1 VSVRAEG
8 LDPLVAQ
15 VESSVSYTNL
25 WGPLV
30 AALVCCLLVWT
41 QRWHGAYTLDSRVGV
56 HKVHIRPTPRVG
68 GVGTLAG
75 LVVVYLQ
82 AAPDAQAVIGPMLLA
97 AVPAFLC
104 GLAEDLTKRVGVRT
118 RLCATVGSGVLASM
132 LTDTA
137 LAHTGLPWL
146 DQALQAWWPLAV
158 AFTAFCVGGVA
169 NAVNIVD
176 GFNGLAA
183 GLVIIC
189 LCALGTIAL
198 QAGDHTLAGVL
209 FASSAVVG
217 GFLAVNFPLGKIFL
231 GDGGA
236 YTLGF
241 WLAWLAVLLIERNP
255 EVSAVAVLLSCIYP
269 VLEVVFSVAR
279 RLRRAH
285 PAMHP
290 DRLHLHSLVKYRV
303 ARKRLAHWPTVM
315 QNASVSPFIWLIAL
329 GPACMG
335 ALFWKTAPAAWG
347 GLLAFVMAY
356 TLIYRRLALFSWR

>member
-1 VSVRAEG
+1 MSMA
-8 LDPLVAQ
+8 
-15 VESSVSYTNL
+15 NL
-25 WGPLV
+25 WGPFV
-30 AALVCCLLVWT
+30 AILVCCLLVWT
-41 QRWHGAYTLDSRVGV
+41 QRWHGAYTLDSAVGV
-56 HKVHIRPTPRVG
+56 QKFHTHPTPRIG
-68 GVGTLAG
+68 GVGILAG
-75 LVVVYLQ
+75 LAVLYVQ
-82 AAPDAQAVIGPMLLA
+82 AAPDAQSVMGPMLLA
-97 AVPAFLC
+97 AMPAFWF
-104 GLAEDLTKRVGVRT
+104 GLAEDLTKRVGARM
-118 RLCATVGSGVLASM
+118 RLMATVGSGVLASL

-209 FASSAVVG
+209 FGSGAVVG
-217 GFLAVNFPLGKIFL
+217 GFLVVNFPLGKIFL

-241 WLAWLAVLLIERNP
+241 WLAWLAVLLIERNR
-255 EVSAVAVLLSCIYP
+255 EVSAVAVLLSCAYP
-269 VLEVVFSVAR
+269 VLEVVFSVVR

-290 DRLHLHSLVKYRV
+290 DRLHLHSLVKCRL

-315 QNASVSPFIWLIAL
+315 QNASVSPFVWLIAL

-335 ALFWKTAPAAWG
+335 AVFWKTAPAAWA
-347 GLLAFVMAY
+347 GLLAFALAY
-356 TLIYRRLALFSWR
+356 AVIYRRLALFGWR

>member
-1 VSVRAEG
+1 
-8 LDPLVAQ
+8 VAQ

>member
-1 VSVRAEG
+1 MSVA
-8 LDPLVAQ
+8 
-15 VESSVSYTNL
+15 TL
-25 WGPLV
+25 WGTFV
-30 AALVCCLLVWT
+30 AILVCCLLVWT
-41 QRWHGAYTLDSRVGV
+41 QRWHGAYTLDSAVGV
-56 HKVHIRPTPRVG
+56 QKFHTHPTPRIG
-68 GVGTLAG
+68 GVGILAG
-75 LVVVYLQ
+75 LAVLYLQ
-82 AAPDAQAVIGPMLLA
+82 AAPDAQAVMGPMLLA
-97 AVPAFLC
+97 AMPAFWF
-104 GLAEDLTKRVGVRT
+104 GLAEDLTKRVGARM
-118 RLCATVGSGVLASM
+118 RLMATVGSGVLASL

-209 FASSAVVG
+209 FGSGAVVG
-217 GFLAVNFPLGKIFL
+217 GFLVVNFPLGKIFL

-236 YTLGF
+236 YTLGV

-255 EVSAVAVLLSCIYP
+255 EVSAVAVLLSCAYP
-269 VLEVVFSVAR
+269 VLEVVFSVVR

-290 DRLHLHSLVKYRV
+290 DRLHLHSLVKCRL

-315 QNASVSPFIWLIAL
+315 QNASVSPFVWLIAL

-335 ALFWKTAPAAWG
+335 ALFWKNAPAAWA
-347 GLLAFVMAY
+347 GLLAFALAY
-356 TLIYRRLALFSWR
+356 AVIYRRLALFGWR